1 MGAPTWGPFDLTG
14 KAALVTG
21 AARGIGFACACRLR
35 EAGADVLLVDVD
47 ADAAAVAREHLVA
60 WSAPGGVAVQALD
73 VAGPGTA
80 DSAVQGCVDAFG
92 SLDVLVNNAGIYPLA
107 RFGEITPEHIQRVLA
122 VNVEGLILMTQAAAL
137 QMTDQGRGGAI
148 VNLASVG
155 ALRGLTPGHLTYGAS
170 KGAVISFTRRAAGA
184 LGSDGIRVNA
194 IAPGAID
201 TSGVLGL
208 GGDNV
213 LPDGLRVPLSRMG
226 TPDDIAT
233 VAVFLASDAA
243 RYVNGVT
250 IVVDGG
256 LLVV

>member
-1 MGAPTWGPFDLTG
+1 VGASTWGPFDLTG

-21 AARGIGFACACRLR
+21 AARGIGFACARRLR

-47 ADAAAVAREHLVA
+47 ADAAAVAREHLA
-60 WSAPGGVAVQALD
+60 AGSAPGGVAVQVLD
-73 VAGPGTA
+73 VAEPGTA
-80 DSAVQGCVDAFG
+80 NSAVQGCVNAFG
-92 SLDVLVNNAGIYPLA
+92 VLDALVNNAGIYPLA
-107 RFGEITPEHIQRVLA
+107 SFDEITPEHIQRVLA

-213 LPDGLRVPLSRMG
+213 LPDGLRVPAGGMG

-243 RYVNGVT
+243 RDVNGVT